1 MPGSLANGS
10 LANGSLKNGSL
21 TNGSL
26 TDGSLTNG
34 SLTNGSS
41 PVAGQDSS
49 EHFVIH
55 ISSGT
60 ALVEF
65 SKGNRQNPFS
75 RPKMRELTALTK
87 KLADD
92 EQVGCIV
99 LTGGE
104 GRSFSA
110 GGDFHET
117 SHFTGGDEVDAW
129 IDDFTHLYTTIAGI
143 SKPVV
148 AAMDGYAIGL
158 GLQIAL
164 CCDYRI
170 GADTCQLVM
179 PEFRMGIACNFG
191 GLMLEATVGRSVMQK
206 MLFTA
211 ERWDAPTALRD
222 GLLHEVVPARQLV
235 ARALE
240 RARTISSWAPSAV
253 RGTRPYINASF
264 CEDLV
269 RLGESAKRTHR
280 SAFAAGDA
288 QKNMKTIIDKSQNH
302 VQVRTAEASPSW
314 VLFASTAISSL
325 EKHLQTVTASGIHV
339 YGQGRALN
347 SGSYTWLDGD
357 DAASPSAHDEWDTF
371 VESRGDILR
380 ARAGAMSDRPLY
392 VTRNTTTGAWAIGTD
407 AFTLHL
413 ARSRWGMHAG
423 LTNSSVIYR
432 DETTAFIGVS
442 KVPSHSGIE
451 LRKTGSGDAQGGR
464 WKLSTEQFRDPILAA
479 LSPQIRDFALAGSS
493 FVSALQGAVSQM
505 TRNGDGSVATL
516 LSGGIDSGAV
526 TAFAVLSGLEVTAYS
541 AGTPW
546 GNEHSEARELCDFFG
561 IPHVCVDFSAE
572 ELLAAV
578 PESIR
583 AMGHSE
589 NERVDIT
596 ITITAMLR
604 SGVIKEK
611 HILTGYGSDLVNL
624 GLPPSSGADDVDAL
638 IADIIDGVDCSRN
651 SNEFTDLVA
660 NTYGKRL
667 SHPYWHKDVV
677 LSALDIHPACKI
689 RDGREKAFFR
699 AAMEPYVPMTTA
711 WRKKIGIH
719 LGGGLQG
726 GLDAAFGSRE
736 LKTQAYDECFR
747 AIASRVLQDG
757 PLASVADLSPR
768 VDHHLGQYTP
778 MTPSGAGRLLRW
790 DGTASEEALGK
801 LSETLLGS
809 LEGAGFV
816 LVKNLPLAEEQFKS
830 LVHRLGDPVR
840 HKWKTGSSDLM
851 KLNATHDKGNVVLG
865 RGPLP
870 LHTDGILIGQH
881 PDLIMLYAAD
891 FSDEP
896 GSGETF
902 IVDQVRAG
910 KEMPSDLRERL
921 SGVTFEYHIQEQGH
935 YPTTAESEQGIR
947 VPPLQVGDDGEPSL
961 RLCLPFPPGIE
972 RSWAMKAVSTVP
984 GVDVDSAA
992 LLADLERHLLQPRY
1006 MYQHRWSVNDFLVF
1020 ENKTTLHG
1028 RTAISEGGVRSLYRA
1043 QVHRRA

>member
-1 MPGSLANGS
+1 MPGSLT
-10 LANGSLKNGSL
+10 NGSL

-26 TDGSLTNG
+26 TNGSLTNG

-41 PVAGQDSS
+41 PVAGDDSS
-49 EHFVIH
+49 DHFVVH

-92 EQVGCIV
+92 EEVGCIV

-129 IDDFTHLYTTIAGI
+129 IDDFTHLYTTVAGI

-206 MLFTA
+206 MLFTS
-211 ERWDAPTALRD
+211 EKWDAPAALRD
-222 GLLHEVVPARQLV
+222 GLLHEVVPAKQLV

-253 RGTRPYINASF
+253 RGTRPYINAKF
-264 CEDLV
+264 CKDLV
-269 RLGESAKRTHR
+269 DLGESAKRTHR
-280 SAFAAGDA
+280 GAFAAGDA
-288 QKNMKTIIDKSQNH
+288 QKNMKTIIKKSQNH
-302 VQVRTAEASPSW
+302 VQVRKEEASPSW
-314 VLFASTAISSL
+314 VLFANTTISSL
-325 EKHLQTVTASGIHV
+325 EKTLQTVTASGIHV
-339 YGQGRALN
+339 YGQGHALT

-357 DAASPSAHDEWDTF
+357 DGASPSAHDEWDTF
-371 VESRGDILR
+371 IESRGDILR

-392 VTRNTTTGAWAIGTD
+392 ATRNTTTGAWAIGTD

-413 ARSRWGMHAG
+413 ARSQWGMHAG
-423 LTNSSVIYR
+423 LTNPSVIYR

-442 KVPSHSGIE
+442 KVPSHSSIE

-505 TRNGDGSVATL
+505 TQNGDGSVATL

-526 TAFAVLSGLEVTAYS
+526 TAFAVLSGLKVTAYS

-546 GNEHSEARELCDFFG
+546 GNEHSEAKELCDFLG

-589 NERVDIT
+589 NERVDIA
-596 ITITAMLR
+596 ISITAMLR
-604 SGVIKEK
+604 SGIIKEK

-638 IADIIDGVDCSRN
+638 IKDIIDGVDCSRN
-651 SNEFTDLVA
+651 SNEFTDFVA
-660 NTYGKRL
+660 HTYGKRL

-689 RDGREKAFFR
+689 RGGREKAFFR

-726 GLDAAFGSRE
+726 GLDATFGSRE
-736 LKTQAYDECFR
+736 LKIQAYDECFR
-747 AIASRVLQDG
+747 AIASRVLEDG
-757 PLASVADLSPR
+757 PLASVTNLAPK
-768 VDHHLGQYTP
+768 VDHLRQHTP
-778 MTPSGAGRLLRW
+778 MTPSGAGHLLHW

-801 LSETLLGS
+801 LSETLLES
-809 LEGAGFV
+809 LKGAGFV

-830 LVHRLGDPVR
+830 LVHCLGDPVQ

-870 LHTDGILIGQH
+870 LHTDGILIGQY
-881 PDLIMLYAAD
+881 PDLIMLYAAE

-921 SGVTFEYHIQEQGH
+921 SKVTFEYHIQEQGH
-935 YPTTAESEQGIR
+935 YPTASSEQGIR
-947 VPPLQVGDDGEPSL
+947 VPPLQVGEDGEASL
-961 RLCLPFPPGIE
+961 RLCLPFPAGIE

-984 GVDVDSAA
+984 GVEVDSDA
-992 LLADLERHLLQPRY
+992 LLADLEGYLMQPRY
-1006 MYQHRWSVNDFLVF
+1006 MYQHRWNVNEFLVF

-1028 RTAISEGGVRSLYRA
+1028 RTAISEGGIRSLYRA